1 MNATPPPGPATGATP
16 PDGAATGLSL
26 IVPTLDSH
34 HLLPRLVNSLQRQ
47 SWPHWKVLFI
57 DGPSG
62 AEHRAWLEA
71 LCHRDHRF
79 RWQPQ
84 DPTLPGIFG
93 AMNQGFRAAPPE
105 DWLLFWG
112 SDDWAPSRTV
122 LEEAMEATQRGPR
135 GGEPPDL
142 VVCSGR
148 YAGKGPDGATRLGRR
163 TAFSSCRA
171 FRLSLFL
178 GSTPPHQATLIGPGA
193 RRRLDH
199 YAEPFR
205 LSADLDY
212 FLRLS
217 TSRDLTA
224 RGLDLELV
232 HMGEAGA
239 SGQQTGRRLQE
250 VVLAYRRAFGWLWG
264 LPFGLRYIRRLWSRL
279 PWAGQGRKLAR
290 RDR

>member
-1 MNATPPPGPATGATP
+1 MSATPPPGPATGAT
-16 PDGAATGLSL
+16 TGLSL

-47 SWPHWKVLFI
+47 SWPHWRVLFI

-62 AEHRAWLEA
+62 PEHRAFLEA

-79 RWQPQ
+79 TWQPQ
-84 DPTLPGIFG
+84 DPALPGIFG
-93 AMNQGFRAAPPE
+93 AMNQGFRAAPAE

-122 LEEAMEATQRGPR
+122 LEEAMEATHREPR
-135 GGEPPDL
+135 TGQPPDL

-199 YAEPFR
+199 YAEAFR

-224 RGLDLELV
+224 RALDLELV

-239 SGQQTGRRLQE
+239 SGQQTGRRLEE
-250 VVLAYRRAFGWLWG
+250 VALAYRRAFGWLWV
-264 LPFGLRYIRRLWSRL
+264 LPFGLRYVRRICSRL
-279 PWAGQGRKLAR
+279 PGAGRGRKPPR